1 MIKNLQ
7 DRYNCLNIQTTS
19 QKRCLFLC
27 PNMNYPIVNLLKS
40 TNLDELNK
48 ALGTKYRR
56 VQNTTIFDKQLKY
69 HKITDFEYRYYKKLM
84 EQESKGI

>member
-1 MIKNLQ
+1 
-7 DRYNCLNIQTTS
+7 
-19 QKRCLFLC
+19 
-27 PNMNYPIVNLLKS
+27 MNYPIVNLLKS